1 MPVRKNLYIFGG
13 LVKGRGG
20 SPEYEV
26 SKEMW
31 RFAIDARKW
40 TGPIV
45 SISDTVTGPPSAVG
59 NVSGYRC
66 EADCR
71 SRGCKLDPSMVPYFR
86 GD

>member
-13 LVKGRGG
+13 LVRGRGG
-20 SPEYEV
+20 SPEYVV

-45 SISDTVTGPPSAVG
+45 SISLFHRSSEGKQF
-59 NVSGYRC
+59 VS
-66 EADCR
+66 EI
-71 SRGCKLDPSMVPYFR
+71 LDYILKQ
-86 GD
+86 